1 MQIHFSFPEGL
12 VMVMNLDV
20 IPKHGEMID
29 LTQIDNS
36 AFFESDQEF
45 QKFNK
50 FLKLKIWKVYSVSY
64 RLVSEEKSNAIV
76 ELIEKEDSQTYA
88 VM

>member
-12 VMVMNLDV
+12 VMAMHLDV
-20 IPKHGEMID
+20 IPRHGEIAD
-29 LTQIDNS
+29 FTQINNP
-36 AFFESDQEF
+36 AFFESDEEY
-45 QKFNK
+45 QKFTK

-64 RLVSEEKSNAIV
+64 RLVSDEESNAIV